1 MISEAAKELFALA
14 NLICGGFLFLFLLIY
29 LLASRPRR
37 WGVAAALLAVVFLCI
52 LNALAVYF
60 LV

>member
-14 NLICGGFLFLFLLIY
+14 NLVCGGCLFVILAVY

-37 WGVAAALLAVVFLCI
+37 WGVAAALLAVIFLCV
-52 LNALAVYF
+52 LNALAVYL